1 MRFNSINI
9 HIFPKLV
16 LLILLLSCTD
26 RERSNPLD
34 LKNPETLGRPTRLN
48 VISIQD
54 TIFLNWDIIELS
66 DLTGYQIYR
75 GSDTNTDPVLHA
87 FVSAPS
93 NTFKDFTVVFDIEYD
108 YQISAVGDNF
118 ESSRSDF
125 AKITPGPTFNWVT
138 ENGNQQIA
146 KLTHDS
152 RHLIHRTGRFSAIVD
167 IEPNPRTGEVWVLN
181 NFIGI
186 EGNLKKVTP
195 EGRVDERF
203 ITFESPTD
211 AALNYD
217 LNEIWVAD
225 PQQSSV
231 TKFSLYSTENVATK
245 DSLGK
250 AIFTIHEF
258 TAPTLVSVDQRNGN
272 CWVAWRADNETSS
285 VSRVLSDGTQV
296 LKSGVRFDSITSM
309 DLNSEDGSVWLV
321 DGTRVVKINQNG
333 DFLLEIKAPLTFPGK
348 IAINE
353 YSGELWA
360 INDNPAG
367 LYKFSPTGEMLFD
380 VTVSFSPDN
389 ISVNLYD
396 NSVLVSDVRGHTIYR
411 VSETGEIL
419 SLFKGLIFPDLVS
432 VQNQART
439 N

>member
-1 MRFNSINI
+1 MRFNSISI
-9 HIFPKLV
+9 HIFPKLA

-34 LKNPETLGRPTRLN
+34 LKNPETLGRPTGLN

-75 GSDTNTDPVLHA
+75 GSDTNTEPVLHA
-87 FVSAPS
+87 FVSSPS
-93 NTFKDFTVVFDIEYD
+93 NTFKDFPVVFDIEYD

-231 TKFSLYSTENVATK
+231 TKL
-245 DSLGK
+245 DSK
-250 AIFTIHEF
+250 WNTIFTIHEF
-258 TAPTLVSVDQRNGN
+258 TIPTLVAVDQRNGN
-272 CWVAWRADNETSS
+272 CWVAHNDS

-321 DGTRVVKINQNG
+321 DGTRIVKINQNG

-348 IAINE
+348 IAIND
-353 YSGELWA
+353 STGELWA

-411 VSETGEIL
+411 VSEGGEIL

>member
-34 LKNPETLGRPTRLN
+34 LKNPETLGRPTGLT

-75 GSDTNTDPVLHA
+75 GSDTSTEPVLHA

-186 EGNLKKVTP
+186 EGNLKKVTS

-217 LNEIWVAD
+217 LNEIWVTD

-231 TKFSLYSTENVATK
+231 TKL
-245 DSLGK
+245 DSSGNT
-250 AIFTIHEF
+250 IFTIHEF
-258 TAPTLVSVDQRNGN
+258 KIPTLVAVDQRNGN
-272 CWVAWRADNETSS
+272 CWVADNETNS
-285 VSRVLSDGTQV
+285 VSRVLSNGTQM
-296 LKSGVRFDSITSM
+296 LKSGVRFDSITAM

-321 DGTRVVKINQNG
+321 DETRIVKINQNG

-348 IAINE
+348 IAINKN
-353 YSGELWA
+353 SGELWA

-367 LYKFSPTGEMLFD
+367 LYKFSPTGEMLLD

-411 VSETGEIL
+411 VSEGGEIL

-432 VQNQART
+432 VQNQARA

>member
-1 MRFNSINI
+1 
-9 HIFPKLV
+9 

-34 LKNPETLGRPTRLN
+34 LKNPETLGRPTGLT

-75 GSDTNTDPVLHA
+75 GSDTSTKPVLHA

-125 AKITPGPTFNWVT
+125 AKITPGPTFNWIT

-152 RHLIHRTGRFSAIVD
+152 RHLLHRTGRFSAIVD

-186 EGNLKKVTP
+186 EGNLKKVSS
-195 EGRVDERF
+195 EGRVDERV
-203 ITFESPTD
+203 ITFGSPTD

-231 TKFSLYSTENVATK
+231 TKL
-245 DSLGK
+245 DSIGNT
-250 AIFTIHEF
+250 IFTIHEF
-258 TAPTLVSVDQRNGN
+258 TIPTLVAVDQRNGN
-272 CWVAWRADNETSS
+272 CWVADNETNS
-285 VSRVLSDGTQV
+285 VSRVLSDGTQM
-296 LKSGVRFDSITSM
+296 LKSGVGFESITSM

-321 DGTRVVKINQNG
+321 DGTRIVKINQNG

-353 YSGELWA
+353 NSGELWA
-360 INDNPAG
+360 INDNPAS

-380 VTVSFSPDN
+380 VPVSFSPDN

-411 VSETGEIL
+411 VSEGGEIL

>member
-1 MRFNSINI
+1 MRFNSISI
-9 HIFPKLV
+9 HIFPKLA

-34 LKNPETLGRPTRLN
+34 LKNPETLGRPTGLN

-75 GSDTNTDPVLHA
+75 GSDTNTEPALHA
-87 FVSAPS
+87 FVSSPS
-93 NTFKDFTVVFDIEYD
+93 NAFKDFTVVFDIEYD

-125 AKITPGPTFNWVT
+125 AKIKPGPTFNWVT

-217 LNEIWVAD
+217 LNEIWVTD
-225 PQQSSV
+225 TQQSSV
-231 TKFSLYSTENVATK
+231 TKL
-245 DSLGK
+245 DSIGNT
-250 AIFTIHEF
+250 IFTIHEF
-258 TAPTLVSVDQRNGN
+258 TIPTLVAVDQRNGN
-272 CWVAWRADNETSS
+272 CWVAHNDS

-321 DGTRVVKINQNG
+321 DGTRIVKINQNG

-348 IAINE
+348 IAIND
-353 YSGELWA
+353 STGELWA

-411 VSETGEIL
+411 VSEGGEIL

>member
-1 MRFNSINI
+1 M
-9 HIFPKLV
+9 
-16 LLILLLSCTD
+16 
-26 RERSNPLD
+26 
-34 LKNPETLGRPTRLN
+34 
-48 VISIQD
+48 
-54 TIFLNWDIIELS
+54 S

-75 GSDTNTDPVLHA
+75 GSDTNTEPVLHA

-231 TKFSLYSTENVATK
+231 TKL
-245 DSLGK
+245 DSK
-250 AIFTIHEF
+250 WNTIFTIHEF
-258 TAPTLVSVDQRNGN
+258 TIPTLVAVDQRNGN
-272 CWVAWRADNETSS
+272 CWVAHNDS

-321 DGTRVVKINQNG
+321 DGTRIVKINQNG

-348 IAINE
+348 IAIND
-353 YSGELWA
+353 STGELWA

-411 VSETGEIL
+411 VSEGGEIL

>member
-1 MRFNSINI
+1 MRFNSISI
-9 HIFPKLV
+9 HIFPKLA

-34 LKNPETLGRPTRLN
+34 LKNPETLGRPTGLN

-75 GSDTNTDPVLHA
+75 ESDTNTEPVLHA
-87 FVSAPS
+87 FVSSPS

-231 TKFSLYSTENVATK
+231 TKL
-245 DSLGK
+245 DSIGNT
-250 AIFTIHEF
+250 IFTIHEF
-258 TAPTLVSVDQRNGN
+258 TIPTLVAVDQRNGN
-272 CWVAWRADNETSS
+272 CWVAHNDS

-321 DGTRVVKINQNG
+321 DGTRIVKINQNG

-348 IAINE
+348 IAIND
-353 YSGELWA
+353 STGELWA

-411 VSETGEIL
+411 VSEGGEIL

>member
-1 MRFNSINI
+1 
-9 HIFPKLV
+9 

-34 LKNPETLGRPTRLN
+34 QKNPETLGRPTGLN

-75 GSDTNTDPVLHA
+75 GSDTSTEPVLHA

-125 AKITPGPTFNWVT
+125 AKITPGPTFNWIT

-152 RHLIHRTGRFSAIVD
+152 RHLLHRTGRFSAIVD

-186 EGNLKKVTP
+186 EGNLKKVSS

-211 AALNYD
+211 AALNYA

-231 TKFSLYSTENVATK
+231 TKL
-245 DSLGK
+245 DSIGNT
-250 AIFTIHEF
+250 IFTIHEF
-258 TAPTLVSVDQRNGN
+258 TIPTLVAVDQRNGN
-272 CWVAWRADNETSS
+272 CWVADNETNS
-285 VSRVLSDGTQV
+285 VSRVLSDGTQM
-296 LKSGVRFDSITSM
+296 LKSGVGFESITSM

-321 DGTRVVKINQNG
+321 DGIRIVKINQNG

-353 YSGELWA
+353 NSGELWA

-380 VTVSFSPDN
+380 VPVSFSPDN

-396 NSVLVSDVRGHTIYR
+396 NSILVSDVRGHTIYR
-411 VSETGEIL
+411 VSEGGEIL

-432 VQNQART
+432 VQNQARI

>member
-1 MRFNSINI
+1 LRFNSISF
-9 HIFPKLV
+9 HIFPKLA
-16 LLILLLSCTD
+16 LLLLLVSCTD

-34 LKNPETLGRPTRLN
+34 PKNHEILGRPTGLN

-75 GSDTNTDPVLHA
+75 GSDIDTEPVLHA

-125 AKITPGPTFNWVT
+125 AQITPGPTFNWVT

-186 EGNLKKVTP
+186 EGNLKKVSP

-211 AALNYD
+211 AALNYS
-217 LNEIWVAD
+217 LNEIWVTD
-225 PQQSSV
+225 PEQSSV
-231 TKFSLYSTENVATK
+231 TKL
-245 DSLGK
+245 DSIGNT
-250 AIFTIHEF
+250 IFIIHDLTI
-258 TAPTLVSVDQRNGN
+258 PTLVAVDQRNGN
-272 CWVAWRADNETSS
+272 CWVTDNETNS

-296 LKSGVRFDSITSM
+296 LKSGVQFESITSM

-333 DFLLEIKAPLTFPGK
+333 NFLLEIKAPLTFPGK

-353 YSGELWA
+353 NSGELWA

-367 LYKFSPTGEMLFD
+367 LYKFSPAGEVLVD
-380 VTVSFSPDN
+380 VTVSFSADN

-396 NSVLVSDVRGHTIYR
+396 NSVLVSDVLGHTIYR
-411 VSETGEIL
+411 VSEGGEIL

-432 VQNQART
+432 VQNQARP